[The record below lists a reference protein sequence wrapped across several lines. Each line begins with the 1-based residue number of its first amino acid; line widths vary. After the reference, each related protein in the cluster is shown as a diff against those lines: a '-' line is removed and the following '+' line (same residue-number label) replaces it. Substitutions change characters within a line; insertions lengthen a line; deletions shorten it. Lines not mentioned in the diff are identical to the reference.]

1 MKRIEGYDYDVVICG
16 GGVVGCSLACL
27 LAKANLK
34 VALFG
39 RDVWADRSSQ
49 KND

>member
-27 LAKANLK
+27 LAKANFK
-34 VALFG
+34 VGLVD
-39 RDVWADRSSQ
+39 RDVRADR
-49 KND
+49 